1 MLLTL
6 ANVLYVLVA
15 VAMIALILM
24 QRGTGAAA
32 GSGFGAGASATVFGA
47 RGASN
52 FLSKAT
58 KWLAIVFFALSLGMA
73 VYASRPRDAAN
84 LAQDLGVM
92 GGEVPTAPAAPT
104 PQPAPTTTVPSAPAA
119 QPAQPPAST
128 VPAAPTQAAP
138 AQPKPEPEPTPP
150 AKDDRKD

>member
-1 MLLTL
+1 MFIQL
-6 ANVLYVLVA
+6 ATILYLIVA

-24 QRGTGAAA
+24 QRGAGAAA

-73 VYASRPRDAAN
+73 MYATRSVRGPAAE
-84 LAQDLGVM
+84 DLGVM
-92 GGEVPTAPAAPT
+92 GRVPAVATPAEVPVAPAGESVQAE
-104 PQPAPTTTVPSAPAA
+104 
-119 QPAQPPAST
+119 
-128 VPAAPTQAAP
+128 VPAAPAEEEPSEDDTQ
-138 AQPKPEPEPTPP
+138 
-150 AKDDRKD
+150 D